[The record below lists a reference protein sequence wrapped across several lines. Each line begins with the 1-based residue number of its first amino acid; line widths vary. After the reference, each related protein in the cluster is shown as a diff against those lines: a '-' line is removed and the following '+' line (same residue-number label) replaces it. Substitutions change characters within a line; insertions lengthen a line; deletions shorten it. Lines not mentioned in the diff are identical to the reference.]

1 MSRKNSPS
9 FGVAILAKE
18 RTIDT
23 WGKIPLSQFRL
34 FSKDRNMTAITPK
47 AKAPKASPAT
57 SPKISTAY
65 SKLITAGAN
74 AESAKSNF
82 NVEAIEFVIWLDAQR
97 ESVEIKKATISALSK
112 DLTFSMPV
120 KASHVQ
126 VTGTAVHIITKYGR
140 ENKVSEILTL
150 AKRINSEVGV
160 DGAIVHI
167 GKFAT
172 FQELKDGTK
181 STAEIQ
187 AEKAEAKPAK
197 DAKVLGLAQIF
208 QKTIKEAKK
217 LDLTKVKLEGLDI
230 QYLIEMNKIL
240 AIVAKN
246 SGLDKAKA

>member
-1 MSRKNSPS
+1 MS
-9 FGVAILAKE
+9 
-18 RTIDT
+18 
-23 WGKIPLSQFRL
+23 
-34 FSKDRNMTAITPK
+34 AITPK
-47 AKAPKASPAT
+47 AKAPKAEAVT
-57 SPKISTAY
+57 SPKISAEY

-82 NVEAIEFVIWLDAQR
+82 NYDAIEFVIWLDAQR
-97 ESVEIKKATISALSK
+97 ESVEIKKATIQALSK

-126 VTGTAVHIITKYGR
+126 VTSTACLIFSAYGK
-140 ENKVSEILTL
+140 ENKVSEVLTV
-150 AKRINSEVGV
+150 AKRVNS
-160 DGAIVHI
+160 DAGAANASAHI
-167 GKFAT
+167 AKFAT

-197 DAKVLGLAQIF
+197 EAKVLGLAQIF

>member
-1 MSRKNSPS
+1 MS
-9 FGVAILAKE
+9 
-18 RTIDT
+18 
-23 WGKIPLSQFRL
+23 
-34 FSKDRNMTAITPK
+34 AITPK
-47 AKAPKASPAT
+47 AKAPKSAPAT
-57 SPKISTAY
+57 SPKISSAY
-65 SKLITAGAN
+65 ADLITAGAN

-82 NVEAIEFVIWLDAQR
+82 NSDAIEFIMWLDLQR

-150 AKRINSEVGV
+150 AKRVNSEVGIEK
-160 DGAIVHI
+160 ALSHI
-167 GKFAT
+167 AKFDT
-172 FQELKDGTK
+172 FQELKEGTK

-187 AEKAEAKPAK
+187 AEKAEAKPTKEAK
-197 DAKVLGLAQIF
+197 KLGMAEIF

-217 LDLTKVKLEGLDI
+217 LDLSKVKLEGLDI
-230 QYLIEMNKIL
+230 QLLIEMNKII

-246 SGLDKAKA
+246 SGVEKAKAQ

>member
-1 MSRKNSPS
+1 
-9 FGVAILAKE
+9 
-18 RTIDT
+18 
-23 WGKIPLSQFRL
+23 
-34 FSKDRNMTAITPK
+34 MTASKMAPK
-47 AKAPKASPAT
+47 AKAPKAAPVI

-65 SKLITAGAN
+65 SELIKAGVN

-82 NVEAIEFVIWLDAQR
+82 NSDAIEFVIWLDAQR

-150 AKRINSEVGV
+150 AKRVNSDVGI

-172 FQELKDGTK
+172 FQELKDGTR
-181 STAEIQ
+181 STSEIQ
-187 AEKAEAKPAK
+187 DGGKDEAGKGEKP
-197 DAKVLGLAQIF
+197 V
-208 QKTIKEAKK
+208 
-217 LDLTKVKLEGLDI
+217 KVKTPEDAVKRFIKDIKDMGSLEGLK
-230 QYLIEMNKIL
+230 LENENLAKAMGEIL
-240 AIVAKN
+240 RVLVKN
-246 SGLDKAKA
+246 GTKAKAA